1 MYNIIEKDLEKNED
15 KILEYFNKVEKLQK
29 DKDQKDILKF
39 KKALFLLQ
47 KTKNQKSKKII
58 KRIKRIILR

>member
-1 MYNIIEKDLEKNED
+1 M
-15 KILEYFNKVEKLQK
+15 EYFNKVEKLQK

-47 KTKNQKSKKII
+47 KTKNQKAKKLLRELIDSNSKI
-58 KRIKRIILR
+58 KSLAEEILVN